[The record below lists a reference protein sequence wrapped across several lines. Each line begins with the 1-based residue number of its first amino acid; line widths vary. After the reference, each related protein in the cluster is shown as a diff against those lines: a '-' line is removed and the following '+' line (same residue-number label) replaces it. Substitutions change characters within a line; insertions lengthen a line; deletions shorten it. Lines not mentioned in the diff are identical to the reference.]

1 MKVLKVIKK
10 IIIGIFIAVFFCFA
24 ILMTVL
30 LLNRNKYKVTQ
41 FGDTTLVV
49 LNSKVSS
56 EKYKKGDLI
65 LVDSIKVEDIQ
76 VGDELFA
83 YQLDSEKNATI
94 DFGTVGN
101 VSVEQKAVEFENG
114 STYAMEFVVGKS
126 SKVYSNIGLVL
137 SVVQSQWG
145 FLFIILVPCFLIF
158 VYEVYAL
165 IVEIKYGDDEIRN

>member
-10 IIIGIFIAVFFCFA
+10 VIIGLFIAVFFCFA
-24 ILMTVL
+24 MVMTIL

-65 LVDSIKVEDIQ
+65 LVESVKLEDIKE
-76 VGDELFA
+76 GDEIFA

-94 DFGTVGN
+94 DFGTVGRT
-101 VSVEQKAVEFENG
+101 SIEQKAVEFENG
-114 STYAMEFVVGKS
+114 STYAMEFVIGS
-126 SKVYSNIGLVL
+126 TSKVYNDLGTVL
-137 SVVQSQWG
+137 SIVQSKWG

-158 VYEVYAL
+158 IYEVYSL
-165 IVEIKYGDDEIRN
+165 IVEIKYGDEETAN